1 MRRALPVFA
10 ALALAVGATNVV
22 RAQLPAPPPVPDI
35 SGSWYMNGDP
45 NQRCQISQPQLDGNA
60 LFTNEHGSS
69 AWGTVRGDRVF
80 IPEWNEGRGEVGTI
94 RGNRIV
100 WPNGT
105 YWARY
110 GY

>member
-1 MRRALPVFA
+1 MLREHNVGSGRPHRRRFLIF
-10 ALALAVGATNVV
+10 
-22 RAQLPAPPPVPDI
+22 PAPGAGTAIPICAVRFR
-35 SGSWYMNGDP
+35 S
-45 NQRCQISQPQLDGNA
+45 LDGNA

-69 AWGTVRGDRVF
+69 AWGTVSGDRVF
-80 IPEWNEGRGEVGTI
+80 IPEWNEGRGERGVI